1 MIKALING
9 VFNLVGGLVTF
20 ILDNTLG
27 PLIQKLLPSLDSGLS
42 TIGGFFNILS
52 EYSSWVLSYTGI
64 TESNLT
70 FLKGALVFII
80 MVPIVVNTIKL
91 ALTWYDVLKV

>member
-1 MIKALING
+1 MIKAIING

-20 ILDNTLG
+20 ILDHTLG
-27 PLIQKLLPSLDSGLS
+27 PLIQNLLPSLDSGLQ
-42 TIGGFFNILS
+42 TIGIFFNTLS
-52 EYSSWVLSYTGI
+52 QYMSWVLSYTGI
-64 TESNLT
+64 TEANLI
-70 FLKGALVFII
+70 FLKGALIFVI